1 MLFGKARHIHL
12 VGIGGSGMS
21 GIAEILVSQGFTVT
35 GSDIRESDTIK
46 RLRGLGCK
54 VSIGHSG
61 ENVHGADVVV
71 VSSAIPEDNPEVQE
85 ARRLKIPV
93 IPRAEMLAELMRM
106 KFSIAI
112 GGTHG
117 KTTTTAMIASVL
129 EVGGLDP
136 TVIDGGKLVSLG
148 TGARLGN
155 SHFMVVEADEAYG
168 SIKRVSPTIAV
179 VTSIDADHLDYYRDI
194 EDIKETFL
202 DFINRVPFYG
212 VAVLCLDQENIQ
224 NLIPHIE
231 RRFITYGVETLADVT
246 AHEIRYEGPTARYE
260 LKFRGEPL
268 GEIYL
273 PMPGTHN
280 VQNSLAAVAVGLELE
295 IDFESIKKGLEG
307 FKGVHRRFEIIGEFK
322 DVLIVDDYAHNPAK
336 LKATFSAARLSF
348 PERRVVA
355 VFQPHRYQRVK
366 HLAEEFANSFFQ
378 TDLLIVTA
386 IYGAGEKP
394 IEGVTGDSLASSIRD
409 HGHRNVV
416 YIPNLEDVIE
426 YLAEIVR
433 SGDLVITAGAGDVW
447 KVAYGLRD
455 RLVEKET

>member
-1 MLFGKARHIHL
+1 MFFGKTRHIHL

-35 GSDIRESDTIK
+35 GSDIRDSDTVK
-46 RLRGLGCK
+46 RLRDLGCG
-54 VSIGHSG
+54 VSIGHRG

-71 VSSAIPEDNPEVQE
+71 ISSAISDDNPEVVE

-129 EVGGLDP
+129 EAGDLDP

-148 TGARLGN
+148 SGARLGN
-155 SHFMVVEADEAYG
+155 SQFMVVEADEAYG
-168 SIKRVSPTIAV
+168 SIKRVSSTIAV

-224 NLIPHIE
+224 NLIPQIE
-231 RRFITYGVETLADVT
+231 RRFITYGIETLADVT
-246 AHEIRYEGPTARYE
+246 AHEIKYEGPSARYE
-260 LKFRGEPL
+260 ARFQGDPL
-268 GEIYL
+268 GTIHL
-273 PMPGTHN
+273 PMPGKHN
-280 VQNSLAAVAVGLELE
+280 VQNSLAAVAVGLELG
-295 IDFESIKKGLEG
+295 IDFDSIKRGLEE
-307 FKGVHRRFEIIGEFK
+307 FKGVHRRFEIVGEFK
-322 DVLIVDDYAHNPAK
+322 GVLIVDDYAHNPAK
-336 LKATFSAARLSF
+336 LKATFNAARVSF
-348 PERRVVA
+348 PNRRIVA

-378 TDLLIVTA
+378 TDVLIVTA

-394 IEGVTGDSLASSIRD
+394 IDGVTGENLALSIGQ
-409 HGHRNVV
+409 HGHRNVT
-416 YIPNLEDVIE
+416 YIPDLQDVVEHLMDLI
-426 YLAEIVR
+426 R
-433 SGDLVITAGAGDVW
+433 PGDILITTGAGDVW
-447 KVAYGLRD
+447 RVAYGVRD
-455 RLVEKET
+455 RLAEK